1 MIMNTSAEIIQGLKA
16 GIGKY
21 RSSSAEFRI
30 ECLDRLEKCIIAR
43 KDDMVAALKS
53 DFQKPEL
60 EALYT
65 DIYVVLNEIRYAK
78 KHLRKW
84 MKPKSASFRIA
95 TVGSQFYSYPESK
108 GLVLIISPWNYPF
121 NLSLI
126 PLVNVIAAGNT
137 AILKPSEFSPSS
149 SALIKSIVEQVFASD
164 HVAVVK
170 GGAEVGATLLEEQ
183 FNHIIFT
190 GSQRVARIVM
200 AKAAEFCTP
209 VTLELGGKNPLI
221 IAEDANLRT
230 TAERI
235 VWGKWMN
242 AGQTCL
248 GVDYV
253 LVQENISEAF
263 QIELLKAMESS
274 FAELF
279 PKSNNEDIASIIHQK
294 AFDQQIAW
302 LDEAID
308 LGAQVIA
315 GNYRDKKLRYIS
327 PTVLRNVPSTAA
339 LMQHEV
345 FGPILPL
352 LTFKTKEQALEMAN
366 SHGNPLCAYIFSR
379 SREFQSYMLRNLS
392 SGSFGINDLIAQ
404 FYHPALPFGG
414 INHSGMGKT
423 HGKWGFDE
431 FSHHKAVIRNRFSF
445 NWIKLVR
452 APYSDFKKKIANIVI
467 RWL

>member
-1 MIMNTSAEIIQGLKA
+1 MDKSKEIIQVLRA
-16 GIGKY
+16 SIGKY
-21 RSSSAEFRI
+21 RSSSAPFRI
-30 ECLDRLEKCIIAR
+30 DCLNRLEKCIISR
-43 KDDMVAALKS
+43 KDEIVAALKS

-60 EALYT
+60 ETLYT

-78 KHLRKW
+78 RNLKKW
-84 MKPKSASFRIA
+84 MRPNRAPFRIA
-95 TVGSQFYSYPESK
+95 TIGSQFYSYPESK

-137 AILKPSEFSPSS
+137 AILKPSEFSAA
-149 SALIKSIVEQVFASD
+149 SAKLIKSIVEDVFASD
-164 HVAVVK
+164 HVAVVN
-170 GGAEVGATLLEEQ
+170 GGADVGQTLLKEQ
-183 FNHIIFT
+183 YNHIIFT
-190 GSQRVARIVM
+190 GSQGVARIVM
-200 AKAAEFCTP
+200 EKASLFCTP

-221 IAEDANLRT
+221 IAEDANLKM
-230 TAERI
+230 TAERV

-248 GVDYV
+248 GVDYAMV
-253 LVQENISEAF
+253 HENVAEEF
-263 QIELLKAMESS
+263 QSELLKAMESS
-274 FAELF
+274 FTELY
-279 PKSNNEDIASIIHQK
+279 PKSKNEDLACIIHQK
-294 AFDQQIAW
+294 AFDQQITW
-302 LDEAID
+302 LDEAITS
-308 LGAQVIA
+308 GARVIA
-315 GNYRDKKLRYIS
+315 GNYRDKNLRYIS
-327 PTVLRNVPSTAA
+327 PTVLRNVPLTSA
-339 LMQHEV
+339 LMQHEI
-345 FGPILPL
+345 FGPILPI
-352 LTFKTKEQALEMAN
+352 LTFKNKEQALELAN
-366 SHGNPLCAYIFSR
+366 AHGNPLCAYVFSR

-414 INHSGMGKT
+414 INQSGIGKT

-445 NWIKLVR
+445 NWIKLVS